1 VRVALEPFGDAA
13 WRARLPQGADGRA
26 VLEALRS
33 LPHVVDAVVSEHH
46 ALVTF
51 QPGADPHGVIGA
63 IDRALSVTPP
73 AIAAREHVVLVRY
86 GGEDLEEVART
97 TMMSPDE
104 FVALHADRA
113 YVVALIGFLPG
124 FAYLR
129 GLDPRIVVQRRAS
142 PRARIAPLSIGVAGP
157 YTGVYPFAS
166 PGGWNLVGVA
176 VGFMPFD
183 VRAGA
188 KLALGDRVTFVRER
202 S

>member
-13 WRARLPQGADGRA
+13 WRARLPEGADGRA

-33 LPHVVDAVVSEHH
+33 LPHVVDAVVSERH

-51 QPGADPHGVIGA
+51 HPGAAPDGVTGA
-63 IDRALSVTPP
+63 LERALSMTTTPS
-73 AIAAREHVVLVRY
+73 AAREHVVLVHY

-104 FVALHADRA
+104 FVARHVDRT

-129 GLDPRIVVQRRAS
+129 GLDPRIIVPRRAS
-142 PRARIAPLSIGVAGP
+142 PRTRIAPLSIGVAGP

-176 VGFMPFD
+176 VGFEPFD
-183 VRAGA
+183 AQAGA